1 MIALDQIAFFAA
13 IFLAMI
19 STSESF
25 TRNSMPANYQN
36 RHTATVVHNEEHHD
50 LIQKVE
56 LDGIDSKFDISF
68 TLLGEPIPLKRHRI
82 ARGIMFNPSS
92 KEQKTFLKSSEE
104 FIPHEP
110 LEGPLEARMIF
121 YFSRPKYHY
130 GTGRNANVKKKGAP
144 IWHSK
149 KIDLDNLIKFVL
161 DS

>member
-1 MIALDQIAFFAA
+1 M
-13 IFLAMI
+13 
-19 STSESF
+19 
-25 TRNSMPANYQN
+25 
-36 RHTATVVHNEEHHD
+36 
-50 LIQKVE
+50 
-56 LDGIDSKFDISF
+56 DGIGGNFDISF
-68 TLLGEPIPLKRHRI
+68 TLLGEPVPLKRHRI

-92 KEQKTFLKSSEE
+92 KEQKTFLKMSEE
-104 FIPHEP
+104 FIPQTP

-130 GTGRNANVKKKGAP
+130 GTGRNANVKKKAAP

>member
-1 MIALDQIAFFAA
+1 MVLLQQAIISTIFF
-13 IFLAMI
+13 AMI
-19 STSESF
+19 STTESF
-25 TRNSMPANYQN
+25 TSNSMPAKFHH
-36 RHTATVVHNEEHHD
+36 RHIAMAIHNEEHHN

-56 LDGIDSKFDISF
+56 MDGIGGSFDINF
-68 TLLGEPIPLKRHRI
+68 TLLGEPIPLKRHRM

-92 KEQKTFLKSSEE
+92 KEQKTFLKLSEE
-104 FIPHEP
+104 FIPHTP

-130 GTGRNANVKKKGAP
+130 GTGRNASVKKKGAP